1 MGLCTNASLPGPH
14 PPLTARQGDASACYH
29 KRVKA
34 EPAEWIVAEPGVVG
48 GKPRVKGTR
57 LSVAFLLGL
66 LAQGW
71 SEEEILENF
80 PQLSREG
87 LRAALQFAS
96 EALEE
101 EGFIAVPSG

>member
-1 MGLCTNASLPGPH
+1 MVGAYAKFGIL
-14 PPLTARQGDASACYH
+14 PLTARQRYTSACYH

-57 LSVAFLLGL
+57 LSVAALLSL

-101 EGFIAVPSG
+101 EGFIAVSSG